1 MRGESRCRCSSYK
14 RRVEEAETF
23 LSVLR
28 FMSAPTC
35 WICGATADSAEHM
48 VKASDFRSVF
58 GRVTQSSPA
67 YRQSKEYPNQ
77 PIRGAK
83 AELLKFAPS
92 LCGHCNSTLT
102 QPHDRAWQTLSESV
116 RCARPAIAAGN
127 RIPLQ
132 RIFPGTV
139 RESMLGVHFYFLKLL
154 GCHAVEH
161 KIPLP
166 VNQFA
171 ICLQAS
177 VPIQALRLVFV
188 NVPAGSSHH
197 KIQVGDIK
205 TLNIGGKTVSAVWF
219 YRIETLGVV
228 VSYCEPGHPR
238 LTRDRGWHPNDVC
251 ARIVMS

>member
-1 MRGESRCRCSSYK
+1 
-14 RRVEEAETF
+14 
-23 LSVLR
+23 
-28 FMSAPTC
+28 MSTPHC
-35 WICGATADSAEHM
+35 WICGALADSAEHM

-58 GRVTQSSPA
+58 GKVTQSLPA
-67 YRQSKEYPNQ
+67 YRQSKERLNE

-83 AELLKFAPS
+83 AEILKFSPS

-116 RCARPAIAAGN
+116 RGIRPALAAGS

-166 VNQFA
+166 LNHFA
-171 ICLQAS
+171 MCIQES
-177 VPIQALRLVFV
+177 VPCPSLRLVFV
-188 NVPAGSSHH
+188 NAPSGSSRY
-197 KIQVGDIK
+197 KIQIGDIQ
-205 TLNIGGKTVSAVWF
+205 TLNIGGKTVSAEWF

-238 LTRDRGWHPNDVC
+238 LTKDRGWHPNDVSS
-251 ARIVMS
+251 RILMS